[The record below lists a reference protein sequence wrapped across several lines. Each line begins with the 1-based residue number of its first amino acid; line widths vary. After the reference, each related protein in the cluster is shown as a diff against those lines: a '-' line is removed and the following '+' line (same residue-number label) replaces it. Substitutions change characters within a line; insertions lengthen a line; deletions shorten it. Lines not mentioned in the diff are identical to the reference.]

1 MVRSWSRLEE
11 RFVSTEMDIETE
23 GPEAV
28 SGQVGSSTPTG
39 SKRRGRRWLI
49 WSFIFCPCHLP
60 ISMAVLAAIFG
71 GSAFGTLIGRNT
83 LGVGLILGAIY
94 AVGVG
99 IGFRHLKGRCGRK
112 GLQRRC
118 LRGAAAAEQ
127 LTARGSRV
135 GSGRSSRSARGASVA
150 DPDRPRR
157 RDDVRMTDWL
167 DLSRRAAFESH
178 RLIGWIFWDERAIE
192 NYAALGVPDGVGYYV
207 TTRAAPLAA
216 AGNQAVVAAFYSIH
230 PDFIGL
236 CLDLC
241 RQHTTFED
249 AARARD
255 AAVVAGLREYTPEV
269 CNGLDALAGPLW
281 EAADALPPSGR
292 VLFAAHRDWPRP
304 TDDGLLSAWL
314 ALNTIREFR
323 GDTHWAIQI
332 AEELTGPRPES
343 STTLGGATTAIG
355 SPAAGERTTPCSP
368 MHTATWKRAA
378 SQSTVRSPR
387 PASPTGRSWRQR
399 LDRMTIPA
407 WQALGARRTS
417 QLIELLEPVS
427 DRYIDRVDATAGAH
441 WMPAGRTRLW
451 RTDATDDQT
460 GHP

>member
-1 MVRSWSRLEE
+1 
-11 RFVSTEMDIETE
+11 
-23 GPEAV
+23 
-28 SGQVGSSTPTG
+28 
-39 SKRRGRRWLI
+39 
-49 WSFIFCPCHLP
+49 
-60 ISMAVLAAIFG
+60 
-71 GSAFGTLIGRNT
+71 
-83 LGVGLILGAIY
+83 
-94 AVGVG
+94 
-99 IGFRHLKGRCGRK
+99 
-112 GLQRRC
+112 
-118 LRGAAAAEQ
+118 
-127 LTARGSRV
+127 
-135 GSGRSSRSARGASVA
+135 
-150 DPDRPRR
+150 
-157 RDDVRMTDWL
+157 MTDWL

-269 CNGLDALAGPLW
+269 CNGLAALAGPLW
-281 EAADALPPSGR
+281 EAADALPASGR

-314 ALNTIREFR
+314 AVNAIREFR

-332 AEELTGPRPES
+332 AEELTGPMAGILDNAWRSYDGDWIPRS
-343 STTLGGATTAIG
+343 RGADDAMLADAYRDLEARGLAVDGAVTE
-355 SPAAGERTTPCSP
+355 AGI
-368 MHTATWKRAA
+368 AY
-378 SQSTVRSPR
+378 
-387 PASPTGRSWRQR
+387 RQELETR

-417 QLIELLEPVS
+417 ELIELLEPVS